1 MLMDNNTYSIDRIED
16 NIAILENR
24 TTLELK
30 EVDITLLPNNIKE
43 GSILEFKNDTY
54 TLELSKEEKIRQEIL
69 EKFQRLR
76 KN

>member
-1 MLMDNNTYSIDRIED
+1 MDNNIWAIDRIED

>member
-1 MLMDNNTYSIDRIED
+1 MDNNTYSIDRIED
-16 NIAILENR
+16 NIAILQNR

-30 EVDITLLPNNIKE
+30 ELDITLLPNNIKE

>member
-1 MLMDNNTYSIDRIED
+1 MDNIWSIDRIEE

-24 TTLELK
+24 TTQELK

-43 GSILEFKNDTY
+43 GSIVSYENNIY

-69 EKFQRLR
+69 ERFQRLR
-76 KN
+76 KNS

>member
-1 MLMDNNTYSIDRIED
+1 MDNNTYSIDRIED

>member
-1 MLMDNNTYSIDRIED
+1 MLMDNNTWSIDRIEE

-24 TTLELK
+24 TTQELK
-30 EVDITLLPNNIKE
+30 EVDINLLPSNIKE
-43 GSILEFKNDTY
+43 GSIVNYKNNTY

-69 EKFQRLR
+69 ERFQRLR